1 VSVRRETLQIARL
14 APTLL
19 SDSTDLVTAFVRS
32 RLNADGGFANRAG
45 DSDLYYTVFGLQALL
60 ALRADLP
67 VESTT
72 RYLSRFGDGEDL
84 DLIHLAC
91 LAGCRAMLGAE
102 HMPPG
107 LGEKVLERIER
118 YRTPDGGYH
127 TSLGAE
133 RGTAYHAFLALGAY
147 EDLESP
153 PPDPSRLAASI
164 QGLQAA
170 DGGFANDVGLPHG
183 QTPATAAAVALF
195 RHLDVTPPPQ
205 IAEWLLL
212 QRREGG
218 FLASPRTPM
227 PDLLSTAV
235 ALHALTA
242 LHAPLDAIREPC
254 LDFIDTLWTN
264 QGAFLGSWLDDAA
277 DCEYTY
283 YGLLAL
289 GHLAV

>member
-1 VSVRRETLQIARL
+1 MSVRRETLQIARL

-19 SDSTDLVTAFVRS
+19 SDSTDLVTAFVRG

-67 VESTT
+67 LEATT
-72 RYLSRFGDGEDL
+72 RYLTQFGDGEGL

-91 LAGCRAMLGAE
+91 LAGCWAMT
-102 HMPPG
+102 G
-107 LGEKVLERIER
+107 LTVASGSSRKVLDRIES

-127 TSLGAE
+127 AARE
-133 RGTAYHAFLALGAY
+133 AARGTAYHAFLALGAY
-147 EDLESP
+147 EDLNAGP
-153 PPDPSRLAASI
+153 PEPHRLAQAVAA
-164 QGLQAA
+164 LRAA
-170 DGGFANDVGLPHG
+170 DGSFANDAGLSHG
-183 QTPATAAAVALF
+183 QTPATAAAVAVL
-195 RHLDVTPPPQ
+195 RHLDVLPPPQ
-205 IAEWLLL
+205 LAEWLLM

-218 FLASPRTPM
+218 FRASPHTPV

-235 ALHALTA
+235 ALHALTT
-242 LHAPLDAIREPC
+242 LHAPLDTIRESC
-254 LDFIDTLWTN
+254 LDFIDTLWTR
-264 QGAFLGSWLDDAA
+264 QGAFLGSWLDDVA

-289 GHLAV
+289 GHLAVR

>member
-19 SDSTDLVTAFVRS
+19 TDSADLVAAFVRG
-32 RLNADGGFANRAG
+32 RLNQDGGFANRAG

-67 VESTT
+67 VGPTT
-72 RYLSRFGDGEDL
+72 RYLSQFADGESL

-91 LAGCRAMLGAE
+91 LAGCWAMVGVGQLAAGV
-102 HMPPG
+102 G
-107 LGEKVLERIER
+107 KKILERIEK

-127 TSLGAE
+127 ASRDAE

-147 EDLESP
+147 EDLNAA
-153 PPDPSRLAASI
+153 PPDPGRLAASI
-164 QGLQAA
+164 LTLQAA
-170 DGGFANDVGLPHG
+170 DGAFANDAGLPHG
-183 QTPATAAAVALF
+183 QTPATAASVALL
-195 RHLDVTPPPQ
+195 RHLNVTPPPQ

-212 QRREGG
+212 QRRDGG
-218 FLASPRTPM
+218 FLASPQTPV

-242 LHAPLDAIREPC
+242 LHAPLDAIRESC
-254 LDFIDTLWTN
+254 LDFIDTLWTG